1 MAKSEDDLVP
11 FDPLYPDF
19 GHVDPDNPFLPLFA
33 PRMPVRTVNK
43 APPPPPAAATA
54 APTSPLTSIME
65 SAFLFTLNPAAA
77 HSRLYLSDLRGD
89 LGSDK
94 GWRMGHSD
102 HDHLDQMMN
111 LVSIYTALCGVPSV
125 VTICFG

>member
-1 MAKSEDDLVP
+1 MAKSEDHLVP

-33 PRMPVRTVNK
+33 PRMPVRTAIK
-43 APPPPPAAATA
+43 TPTPPAAAPPA
-54 APTSPLTSIME
+54 APSSPLNSIVE

-77 HSRLYLSDLRGD
+77 HDRLFLSDLRGD

-94 GWRMGHSD
+94 GWMDDGHSD
-102 HDHLDQMMN
+102 QDL
-111 LVSIYTALCGVPSV
+111 
-125 VTICFG
+125 